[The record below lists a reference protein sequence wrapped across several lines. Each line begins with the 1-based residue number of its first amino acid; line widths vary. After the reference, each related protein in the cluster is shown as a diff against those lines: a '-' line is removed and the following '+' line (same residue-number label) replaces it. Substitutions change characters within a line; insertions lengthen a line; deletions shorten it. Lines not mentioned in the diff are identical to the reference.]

1 MEGSVNTKGVKDR
14 SMMST
19 SHRPT
24 YAKWKPPSPDRHN
37 ANFDGPIFDELKKW
51 KAGCSKLCKIS
62 FAQNKRKKSYTKFR
76 GPVYSFDDRSCPTT
90 SISDPC
96 RGFGWPH
103 TKLFSLHLS

>member
-1 MEGSVNTKGVKDR
+1 
-14 SMMST
+14 MST

-24 YAKWKPPSPDRHN
+24 YAKWKPPSLDRHN

-51 KAGCSKLCKIS
+51 KVGCSKLCKIS

-76 GPVYSFDDRSCPTT
+76 GPIYSFDDRSCPTT

>member
-1 MEGSVNTKGVKDR
+1 MKGSVNTKGVKDR
-14 SMMST
+14 STMTT

-24 YAKWKPPSPDRHN
+24 YAKWKPPSPDKHN

-51 KAGCSKLCKIS
+51 KVGCSKLCKIS
-62 FAQNKRKKSYTKFR
+62 FAQNKRKKSYKKFR

>member
-1 MEGSVNTKGVKDR
+1 MT
-14 SMMST
+14 T

-51 KAGCSKLCKIS
+51 QVGCSKLYKIS
-62 FAQNKRKKSYTKFR
+62 FAQNKRKKSYTKFQ

-96 RGFGWPH
+96 RGSGWPH